1 MMKKYRKLFLPFL
14 LVLAALA
21 ALVLFPRHDPV
32 EPTPTPG
39 TTPAVT
45 AEPTPSATAE
55 PTPSATVEPTP
66 SPAPTAT
73 AEPTPEPTA
82 ETIVLDEHGTY
93 DSKEEVAL
101 FIHTYGRLPDNFMT
115 KKEARKNGWSSGA
128 LNRTIPGKCIGGDV
142 FGNNEKLLP
151 KKKGRIYYECDI
163 GTLKKKSRG
172 AKRIVFS
179 NDGLIYYSD
188 DHYESFELLYGDE
201 SQ

>member
-1 MMKKYRKLFLPFL
+1 MKKYRKLFLPFL

-21 ALVLFPRHDPV
+21 ALVLFPRHDPP
-32 EPTPTPG
+32 EPAQTPAN
-39 TTPAVT
+39 TPAVT
-45 AEPTPSATAE
+45 TEPTAVPTPTATAAPTPS
-55 PTPSATVEPTP
+55 
-66 SPAPTAT
+66 AT

-82 ETIVLDEHGTY
+82 ETITLDEHGTY

-115 KKEARKNGWSSGA
+115 KKEARKKGWSSGA

-151 KKKGRIYYECDI
+151 AKKGRIYYECDI

-172 AKRIVFS
+172 SKRIVFS